1 MEQEGEVASPA
12 KKDGRAV
19 AAATSPFLDPV
30 HINKYLI

>member
-19 AAATSPFLDPV
+19 AVATSPIPDAV
-30 HINKYLI
+30 RVIKYLI

>member
-19 AAATSPFLDPV
+19 AVATSPLPDAGR
-30 HINKYLI
+30 ISK

>member
-19 AAATSPFLDPV
+19 AVATFPFPDAV
-30 HINKYLI
+30 RISK